1 MAEYNVEFVASAA
14 KEFRSLP
21 VDIKRRIGSLV
32 ESLHT
37 NPHPAG
43 IRKLYGHKRLYRA
56 RVGQYRIVYEIDDE
70 RKLIR
75 VTRIRHRREVYR

>member
-32 ESLHT
+32 ESLHI

-43 IRKLYGHKRLYRA
+43 IRKLYGHKRLYNA
-56 RVGQYRIVYEIDDE
+56 RNWGRVPISFSTFQIKN
-70 RKLIR
+70 RKR
-75 VTRIRHRREVYR
+75 S